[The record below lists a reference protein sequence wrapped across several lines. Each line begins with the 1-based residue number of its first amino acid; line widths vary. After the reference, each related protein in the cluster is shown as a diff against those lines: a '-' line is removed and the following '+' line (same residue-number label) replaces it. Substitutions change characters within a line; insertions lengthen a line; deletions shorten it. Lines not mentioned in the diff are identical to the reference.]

1 MSARKITIDT
11 DPGQDDAF
19 AILLA
24 LGSPELDVVA
34 VTAVAGNVPVSKT
47 ERNARQI
54 LELAGR
60 PDIRVARGCARP
72 MVRPLKRR
80 NMSTARAAWKVGTR
94 RRPRRPRSASTAS
107 TSSST
112 P

>member
-1 MSARKITIDT
+1 MTARKIIIDT

-24 LGSPELDVVA
+24 LGSPEFEVVA

-47 ERNARQI
+47 ERNARLI

-60 PDIRVARGCARP
+60 PDIRVAAGCTRP
-72 MVRPLKRR
+72 MVKRLFTAEYVHGDSGLEGFDLR
-80 NMSTARAAWKVGTR
+80 SRRHPRCRCTLST
-94 RRPRRPRSASTAS
+94 
-107 TSSST
+107 
-112 P
+112 